1 MSYFQP
7 HHVTHV
13 HRTMNYPSIYFLLS
27 CLLQLIAARPTVL
40 HEQNLGYYNAFC
52 QGAYVGFQDL
62 LALMGY
68 YESDEATEGM
78 ESGEIV
84 IDEENRT
91 QM

>member
-1 MSYFQP
+1 
-7 HHVTHV
+7 
-13 HRTMNYPSIYFLLS
+13 MNYPSIIYFLLS
-27 CLLQLIAARPTVL
+27 CLLQLTAARPTVL

-68 YESDEATEGM
+68 YEDEATAGR
-78 ESGEIV
+78 ESGEMV
-84 IDEENRT
+84 IDEEKQT